1 MKIVIIALSILCF
14 SQEVPFKRNDQ
25 FAINLDFQF
34 RTRYVSPTVKEV
46 YRDTESAPATTGGL
60 LPYLFIKINVLKLD
74 EGEIRVRVEDNRGQV
89 CFNRKAEQ
97 GMVAKLDLGFTD
109 DIKGRVTPHEFFV
122 HFIAKDKSVLSRITI
137 AFEKDGT
144 YLVNGEKRG
153 RI

>member
-1 MKIVIIALSILCF
+1 MKIALCILCILCF
-14 SQEVPFKRNDQ
+14 TQEIPFKPQDE

-34 RTRYVSPTVKEV
+34 KTRYVSNNVIEMNKSEQV
-46 YRDTESAPATTGGL
+46 STTGGV
-60 LPYLFIKINVLKLD
+60 LPYLYLNVNVLKLN
-74 EGEIRVRVEDNRGQV
+74 EGEVRIRVEDNRGQV
-89 CFNRKAEQ
+89 CYNRKAEA

-109 DIKGRVTPHEFFV
+109 DIKDRVSAHEFV
-122 HFIAKDKSVLSRITI
+122 VRFIGKDKSVLSRITI